1 MNKAKFFKVFLFIF
15 LLTSIEMNN
24 ISKVNAL
31 NEGQEASDFR
41 LETNK
46 NQTIRLEDLKGKTIV
61 LNFWT
66 TWCTYCQEELA
77 ELQTFYEEKGDNVE
91 LIAVNLTSSERS
103 KQGVLHFIKKSN
115 IPFTVLLDVKGEVAE
130 QYKIIGLPTT
140 FIIDKKGNI
149 KKKILGPI
157 TSEMLHKQ
165 IDQL

>member
-1 MNKAKFFKVFLFIF
+1 MNKTRFFKAILFIF

-24 ISKVNAL
+24 ISRVNAL
-31 NEGQEASDFR
+31 NVNEEASDFT

-46 NQTIRLEDLKGKTIV
+46 NQTIHLQDLKGKMVV

-77 ELQTFYEEKGDNVE
+77 ELQTFYEEKGDGVE
-91 LIAVNLTSSERS
+91 LIAVNLTASEQS
-103 KQGVLHFIKKSN
+103 KQGVLHFIDKSN
-115 IPFTVLLDVKGEVAE
+115 IPFIVPMDVKGEVAK

-140 FIIDKKGNI
+140 FIIDKKGKI

-157 TSEMLHKQ
+157 TAELLHQ
-165 IDQL
+165 YIDQL